1 MFAYSAGT
9 GIGGGDIRPFNQ
21 SLTSFDNPNNPLAFF
36 INTLGGYIMRINS
49 INPKTGK
56 TT

>member
-1 MFAYSAGT
+1 VPSAGT
-9 GIGGGDIRPFNQ
+9 GIGGGDIRPFYW
-21 SLTSFDNPNNPLAFF
+21 SLTNFDNPDNPLAFF
-36 INTLGGYIMRINS
+36 INTLGSYIMRINS